1 MPITENDIKLL
12 QSARMTDTPD
22 GGGRMTGN
30 VVQSGVDNNI
40 FDDVSNLDR
49 VYGNVALRKVFPSV
63 LTNTTDKYLGC
74 RVIIDEA
81 PADPNVHGLLFDAS
95 SLFDTREQAKIK
107 VEGYLSTG
115 AATLGYLYG
124 NHITGQAVITI
135 AMPETQ
141 PDPAIGFVFVLNARV
156 ADTGTAS
163 NEQFVRVTSV
173 TSTLVDFNVSG
184 GNKYKLRICSCE
196 ISDPL
201 RYNFPGWGPNANG
214 VITAD
219 DLIGANITKTM
230 LYDAQVA
237 DASQYYGIRPLAVA
251 ATTGAFNVKADS
263 SFSHLLPSAQIESP
277 IPDAMAGGFLVTPSS
292 IGGLIT
298 FDSADVFNTTHSLF
312 IGAAVARGTLSV
324 GWPGVTSQLMT
335 DNGKGALVF
344 GGTEVGSIDYTN
356 GILALSTAVAPEA
369 STTSKTIT
377 YEPAVEPL
385 TSLRSDYTHID
396 ITTRSMSFVK
406 TLATKPAKGTASV
419 SFMSGGRWYVL
430 RDYGD
435 YALTGL
441 SSGQGA
447 GSVNPD
453 TSTVTVTLGALPD
466 VGSDLIYQWS
476 DATLATLVD
485 MDAQPDPKAFY
496 ADFSL
501 ASGDNIMRD
510 LVTVTWTD
518 YYGASKTIN
527 CTNGVSTGDGKVF
540 FKNDRTIGVVPE
552 KFPAIN
558 ATYTVSGTRS
568 GRANYAAA
576 NAQSFSFGEAVKPG
590 TVYVPVAIDFTYTLT
605 DYDDWK
611 AIFFPVPGWTISTN
625 GKSISLNQTL
635 AVRDDGNGVMQVE
648 VLMFGGHVKVPVG
661 TVNYTTGAVTINAST
676 VGNSLVP
683 GPILHKYQDVVGAAT
698 QPFIS
703 YPAANRTCTLAIAAQ
718 AVTVSA
724 TVSTPVVFSQTFSA
738 TAYRFDMPAPDSGR
752 VAMGL
757 TFYLDSMVGGP
768 GSYFRTRGT
777 LYRQSSTNPN
787 LLERY
792 IDRATGVGEAAGTIA
807 SSGGVMTITLTASVP
822 SNLSDPSGLTVAY
835 VYPTSYAE
843 APLVSDRLV
852 FRTATAP
859 IRPGSFNVVGTMSNG
874 AAFNLV
880 ADSAGKILSN
890 EVAGVINYETGV
902 CVLYG
907 RTIYAATLFDTTK
920 SLPGFVA
927 DVVGVS
933 AIYPALIRTAS
944 VRYSAVA
951 YTYLPLDAAVLGLDP
966 VRLPSDG
973 RVPVFKAGRVV
984 VIHNTVKMTPVT
996 VANSQTVNCGR
1007 TRLARIRVFGSDG
1020 LEITS
1025 GFTKHLDGG
1034 TVTFTNVAGFAQ
1046 PVVVEHR
1053 IEDEALC
1060 AEAQITGDLRLTRP
1074 LTHDFPADTSYV
1086 SSALVKG
1093 TLQAAAQDSFAQE
1106 TWTNVWSDSRIGPP
1120 ILPQYNDTTNPI
1132 AVTNAGAITER
1143 WLLQFTNNTEF
1154 NVIGE
1159 EVGQIITG
1167 NTAAM
1172 LAPVNPATGVPY
1184 FTLQPAGWGSGWVA
1198 GNVLRFNTVG
1208 AGFPLW
1214 LSRTVMQSPSSPPGT
1229 DQMTISIRGDI
1240 DQ

>member
-1 MPITENDIKLL
+1 MIITENDIKLL

-40 FDDVSNLDR
+40 FDDVSNLAR
-49 VYGNVALRKVFPSV
+49 VYGEVSLRKVFPAV
-63 LTNTTDKYLGC
+63 LTNNTDKYLGA

-95 SLFDTREQAKIK
+95 SLFDTRSEAKIK

-141 PDPAIGFVFVLNARV
+141 PDPAIGFVFVLTARV

-184 GNKYKLRICSCE
+184 GNKYRLRICSCE

-214 VITAD
+214 VITSD
-219 DLIGANITKTM
+219 DLVGANVTKTM

-237 DASQYYGIRPLAVA
+237 DSSQYYGIRPLAVA
-251 ATTGAFNVKADS
+251 ATTGAFNIKADS
-263 SFSHLLPSAQIESP
+263 SFSNLLPSAQIEAP
-277 IPDAMAGGFLVTPSS
+277 IPDAMAGGFLATPSP
-292 IGGLIT
+292 IGGSIT
-298 FDSADVFNTTHSLF
+298 FDSAIVFNPTHSLF
-312 IGAAVARGTLSV
+312 IGAAVSRGSLSV
-324 GWPGVTSQLMT
+324 GWPTVTSQLMT
-335 DNGKGALVF
+335 DNGKGALLF
-344 GGTEVGSIDYTN
+344 GSTEVGSIDYSN
-356 GILALSTAVAPEA
+356 GILALSTAVSPEA

-435 YALTGL
+435 YALVGL

-447 GSVNPD
+447 GTVNPD

-466 VGSDLIYQWS
+466 VGSDIIYQWS
-476 DATLATLVD
+476 DASLATLVD
-485 MDAQPDPKAFY
+485 MDAQPEPKAFY
-496 ADFSL
+496 AEFSL

-510 LVTVTWTD
+510 SVAVDWTD
-518 YYGASKTIN
+518 SYGDARSITA
-527 CTNGVSTGDGKVF
+527 TNGVSTGDGKVF
-540 FKNDRTIGVVPE
+540 FKNDRTIGVVPA
-552 KFPAIN
+552 KFPATN

-568 GRANYAAA
+568 GRANYAAT
-576 NAQSFSFGEAVKPG
+576 NAQSFSFGQAIKPG
-590 TVYVPVAIDFTYTLT
+590 TLNFLVYVDLTYTLT

-625 GKSISLNQTL
+625 GKSISSNQPL
-635 AVRDDGNGVMQVE
+635 RLWDNGSGVVQVE
-648 VLMFGGHVKVPVG
+648 VLMFGGHVTVPVG
-661 TVNYTTGAVTINAST
+661 TVNYTTGAVTVNAST
-676 VGNSLVP
+676 VGDSLVP
-683 GPILHKYQDVVGAAT
+683 GPMLHKYQGVVGAAT
-698 QPFIS
+698 SPFIS
-703 YPAANRTCTLAIAAQ
+703 YPASNRTCTLAIAAQ
-718 AVTVSA
+718 SA
-724 TVSTPVVFSQTFSA
+724 TAYATVTTPVAFSQTF
-738 TAYRFDMPAPDSGR
+738 TPTNYRFDMPAPDSGR

-757 TFYLDSMVGGP
+757 SFYIDAMVGSP
-768 GSYFRTRGT
+768 GSYFRARGT
-777 LYRQSSTNPN
+777 LYRQSPTNPS

-792 IDRATGVGEAAGTIA
+792 IDRATGVGEAAGSIA
-807 SSGGVMTITLTASVP
+807 YSGGVMTVTLTASVVG
-822 SNLSDPSGLTVAY
+822 NLSDPSGLTVAY

-859 IRPGSFNVVGTMSNG
+859 IRPGSFNVVGSMSDG
-874 AAFNLV
+874 TTFNLV
-880 ADSAGKILSN
+880 ADSTGKILSN
-890 EVAGVINYETGV
+890 NVAGVINYETGV

-907 RTIYAATLFDTTK
+907 RTIYAATIFDVVKT
-920 SLPGFVA
+920 LPGFVA
-927 DVVGVS
+927 DVVGIS
-933 AIYPALIRTAS
+933 AIYPALIRTAA
-944 VRYSAVA
+944 VRYNAVA
-951 YTYLPLDAAVLGLDP
+951 YTYLPLDATVLGLDP

-984 VIHNTVKMTPVT
+984 VVHNTVKRSP
-996 VANSQTVNCGR
+996 QTVSNGQTVDCGR
-1007 TRLARIRVFGSDG
+1007 TRLARIRVFGADG

-1025 GFTKHLDGG
+1025 GFTKGLDAG
-1034 TVTFTNVAGFAQ
+1034 TITFTNVAGYSQ
-1046 PVVVEHR
+1046 PVVIEHR

-1093 TLQAAAQDSFAQE
+1093 TLQAATQDSFAQE
-1106 TWTNVWSDSRIGPP
+1106 S
-1120 ILPQYNDTTNPI
+1120 
-1132 AVTNAGAITER
+1132 
-1143 WLLQFTNNTEF
+1143 
-1154 NVIGE
+1154 
-1159 EVGQIITG
+1159 
-1167 NTAAM
+1167 
-1172 LAPVNPATGVPY
+1172 
-1184 FTLQPAGWGSGWVA
+1184 
-1198 GNVLRFNTVG
+1198 
-1208 AGFPLW
+1208 
-1214 LSRTVMQSPSSPPGT
+1214 
-1229 DQMTISIRGDI
+1229 
-1240 DQ
+1240 